1 MATTAPSPARPG
13 TAPETALEWIAGT
26 AAFAVEIALVVTAG
40 VVAHRL
46 ASPGGPVA
54 AWAGAVL
61 GVAAVIAVWSRWMS
75 PQADHRLDLAGR
87 LLLGCTLVVAVALGA
102 GLTGSTTWAL
112 LLGIGGVAVTATA
125 QTLLR

>member
-1 MATTAPSPARPG
+1 MTTTTSSSARTG
-13 TAPETALEWIAGT
+13 NAPENAIEWIAGT

-40 VVAHRL
+40 VIAHRL
-46 ASPGGPVA
+46 ASPGGSVA

-61 GVAAVIAVWSRWMS
+61 GVAAVVAVWSRWMS

-87 LLLGCTLVVAVALGA
+87 LLLGCGLVAAAALCA
-102 GLTGSTTWAL
+102 DLTGSTTWAL
-112 LLGIGGVAVTATA
+112 LLGIGGVAVTAVG